1 MAWIFL
7 VAAIISEVG
16 ATLSLRMAT
25 IGRKTWYAGV
35 GAGYVL
41 AFILISLTLQRGMGI
56 GVAYGVW
63 AAAGVALTAVAS
75 KIFFREPLTRL
86 MGLGI
91 ASIIA
96 GVLLVELGRVH

>member
-7 VAAIISEVG
+7 AAAIISEVG

-25 IGRKTWYAGV
+25 VGRKAWYAGV
-35 GAGYVL
+35 GAGYVF
-41 AFILISLTLQRGMGI
+41 AFVLISLALQRGMGI

-75 KIFFREPLTRL
+75 KILFREPLTRL

-91 ASIIA
+91 ASIMA
-96 GVLLVELGRVH
+96 GVLLVELGH